1 MDEWRQMGAAAL
13 GRGIAAGEIDP
24 VALAQSFLDATEA
37 HPDAARIY
45 ARLTPERAMVE
56 AEAARERA
64 RAGQRRG
71 PLDGVPVSWKDLFD
85 SAGTAT
91 EAGTRL
97 MAGRVPDRD
106 AEVLARASAA
116 GMVCLGK
123 THMTEIAFSG
133 LGLNPRTATPPN
145 IFDPDAA
152 PGGSSSGAAA
162 SVAHGLAPLAIGSD
176 TGGSVRVP
184 SVWNGLVGLKPTHG
198 ALPLAG
204 AVPLCARFDTIG
216 PLARS
221 IEDGNLALA
230 ALGGPSADLRGAK
243 LEGRRLLVIDTVVM
257 EGLDPPVS
265 RSFDAA
271 LSRLDAAGAVIS
283 RRAHPALE
291 EAYDLSGA
299 LYTAEAWAWWRVL
312 IEADRDALYPPIL
325 DRVSA
330 GQGVS
335 AADWIA
341 GWDRLHALRRE
352 LRAAT
357 AGFDAV
363 ICPGVAIAPPKVAPL
378 LEDAEAFRL
387 INLKTL
393 RNTRLANLMG
403 LCSAALPFG
412 DSGCGLLLNGAAGQ
426 DAALWRLAAAVE
438 EALA

>member
-1 MDEWRQMGAAAL
+1 MDEWRGMGAAAL
-13 GRGIAAGEIDP
+13 GRGIAAGDIDP
-24 VALAQSFLDATEA
+24 VALAQSFLDAAEA
-37 HPDAARIY
+37 HPDVARIY
-45 ARLTPERAMVE
+45 ARLTPERAIAE

-64 RAGQRRG
+64 RMGSRRG

-85 SAGTAT
+85 SAGVAT

-106 AEVLARASAA
+106 AEVLSRASAA

-133 LGLNPRTATPPN
+133 LGINPRTATPPN
-145 IFDPDAA
+145 IFDPEAA

-221 IEDGNLALA
+221 VEDANLALA
-230 ALGGPSADLRGAK
+230 ALGGPSADLRGAG

-257 EGLDPPVS
+257 EGLEPAVS

-271 LSRLDAAGAVIS
+271 LSRLDTAGAVIT
-283 RRAHPALE
+283 RRAHPALK

-299 LYTAEAWAWWRVL
+299 LYTAEAWAWWRER

-341 GWDRLHALRRE
+341 GWDRLDALRRDF
-352 LRAAT
+352 RAAT

-363 ICPGVAIAPPKVAPL
+363 ICPGVAITPPKVAPL

-387 INLKTL
+387 TNLKTL

-412 DSGCGLLLNGAAGQ
+412 DPGCGLLLNGAAGR

-438 EALA
+438 AALA